1 MAEVVRTAPAEF
13 IEAAA
18 KNYLEDLTKA
28 TGAFKGTDLST
39 IMGPQFVAG
48 PGALTTQAEAL
59 APGLAG
65 FQPFLNEAA
74 AAQAQAKS
82 LVSPTAYQAYMSP
95 YQQDVI
101 DTTLAEFDVQA
112 QKGLPGLAAQ
122 AIGAGA
128 FGGGREGVQR
138 AEYQAAS
145 DRNRAALQ
153 AQLLQQGFGTAQ
165 NLAGQAFQQQQALGA
180 GQLGLAQQ
188 TPALLGQQIAS
199 LTGLGA
205 AQAARAQQGLT
216 AQQQLL
222 SRQALQPLEAA
233 QQFGSGVTQLIAGYP
248 GRENILP
255 PAATPSPLATGLGT
269 ASTLAGIYRLIN
281 PTQPT
286 INIAGLR
293 TNNAE
298 GGRIGFAEG
307 PVLPP
312 QPAQP
317 VNPFRP
323 KPEDFGIED
332 NELPN
337 KKMASYGYDDAMSD
351 SYDMYLDLRNRGVI
365 PMSMSFRDFLQL
377 SQEGGFFE

>member
-28 TGAFKGTDLST
+28 TGAFKTTDLST

-48 PGALTTQAEAL
+48 PGALTTQAE
-59 APGLAG
+59 GLASGLGG
-65 FQPFLNEAA
+65 FQPFLT
-74 AAQAQAKS
+74 QAQS
-82 LVSPTAYQAYMSP
+82 LRGPTAYQAYMSP
-95 YQQDVI
+95 YQQDII

-112 QKGLPGLAAQ
+112 QKGLPALSAQ
-122 AIGAGA
+122 AVASGA

-138 AEYQAAS
+138 AEYQATS

-153 AQLLQQGFGTAQ
+153 AQLLGQGFTQAQ
-165 NLAGQAFQQQQALGA
+165 NLAAQDFSRNLQ
-180 GQLGLAQQ
+180 LAQQ
-188 TPALLGQQIAS
+188 TPALLGQQISA

-205 AQAARAQQGLT
+205 QQAARAQQGLT

-222 SRQALQPLEAA
+222 SRQALQPLEAV

-281 PTQPT
+281 PAQQQPIT
-286 INIAGLR
+286 IKNVTG
-293 TNNAE
+293 N
-298 GGRIGFAEG
+298 
-307 PVLPP
+307 
-312 QPAQP
+312 
-317 VNPFRP
+317 
-323 KPEDFGIED
+323 
-332 NELPN
+332 
-337 KKMASYGYDDAMSD
+337 
-351 SYDMYLDLRNRGVI
+351 
-365 PMSMSFRDFLQL
+365 
-377 SQEGGFFE
+377 

>member
-13 IEAAA
+13 IEAGA
-18 KNYLEDLTKA
+18 KTYLDDLTKA
-28 TGAFKGTDLST
+28 IGDFKGQDLSK
-39 IMGPQFVAG
+39 IMGRQFVAG
-48 PGALTTQAEAL
+48 PGALTTQAE
-59 APGLAG
+59 GLASG
-65 FQPFLNEAA
+65 LGSFQPFLNEAA
-74 AAQAQAKS
+74 AAQTRAKD
-82 LVSPTAYQAYMSP
+82 LVSPTAYQTYMSP

-101 DTTLAEFDVQA
+101 DTTLAEYDVQA

-128 FGGGREGVQR
+128 FGGGRDGVQR

-165 NLAGQAFQQQQALGA
+165 NLAGQAFNQQQSLAA

-188 TPALLGQQIAS
+188 SPALLGQQISA

-205 AQAARAQQGLT
+205 QQAART
-216 AQQQLL
+216 QQLL
-222 SRQALQPLEAA
+222 TADQQLASRQALQPLEAA

-281 PTQPT
+281 PPAAPS
-286 INIAGLR
+286 INITGLGK
-293 TNNAE
+293 N
-298 GGRIGFAEG
+298 
-307 PVLPP
+307 
-312 QPAQP
+312 
-317 VNPFRP
+317 
-323 KPEDFGIED
+323 
-332 NELPN
+332 
-337 KKMASYGYDDAMSD
+337 
-351 SYDMYLDLRNRGVI
+351 
-365 PMSMSFRDFLQL
+365 
-377 SQEGGFFE
+377 

>member
-13 IEAAA
+13 IEAGA
-18 KNYLEDLTKA
+18 KTYLDDLTKA
-28 TGAFKGTDLST
+28 IGQFKTTDLST

-59 APGLAG
+59 APGLG
-65 FQPFLNEAA
+65 SFQPFLTEAA
-74 AAQAQAKS
+74 AAQTRAKD
-82 LVSPTAYQAYMSP
+82 LVSPTAYQTYMSP
-95 YQQDVI
+95 FQQDVI
-101 DTTLAEFDVQA
+101 DTTLQEFDVQA
-112 QKGLPGLAAQ
+112 AKGLPALSAQ
-122 AIGAGA
+122 AIQAGA

-153 AQLLQQGFGTAQ
+153 AQLLQQGFGQAQ
-165 NLAGQAFQQQQALGA
+165 NLAAQAFQQQQALGA

-188 TPALLGQQIAS
+188 SPALLGQQISA

-205 AQAARAQQGLT
+205 QQAARAQQALT

-255 PAATPSPLATGLGT
+255 PAPTPSPLATGLGT

-281 PTQPT
+281 PAQQPIT
-286 INIAGLR
+286 I
-293 TNNAE
+293 
-298 GGRIGFAEG
+298 
-307 PVLPP
+307 
-312 QPAQP
+312 
-317 VNPFRP
+317 
-323 KPEDFGIED
+323 
-332 NELPN
+332 
-337 KKMASYGYDDAMSD
+337 
-351 SYDMYLDLRNRGVI
+351 RNVTGT
-365 PMSMSFRDFLQL
+365 P
-377 SQEGGFFE
+377 